1 MNADIS
7 LFDVS
12 PDVRAAVRQHDRELE
27 EAHRIAKFGTWS
39 WTRATDAVICSNEV
53 YRIFGRDPASP
64 PPRYEEL
71 SQFYTPEG
79 RKLGDDAITRAIELG
94 EPYELDLEVPQ
105 PGAPSKWI
113 TLRGMVETLA
123 DGEIA
128 QLRGTIQEITERKC
142 MEHRLAL
149 SDGRYRSL
157 VEATAVIVWNATPE
171 GSEVKEIPG
180 WRGFTGQTPE
190 QVAEFGWADAIHP
203 EDRERTV
210 LNWLEGI
217 ARGRTFELEKRL
229 RRHDGVYRDMIL
241 KAVPVRDASGNI
253 AEWIGL
259 HTDVTE
265 RVIAEREVR
274 QAHQKLETV
283 LQSITDGLL
292 VLDATWR
299 YTYFSERGASIIQ
312 MRREDLIGG
321 CVWELFPHAKSLKFY
336 DAYNAAVE
344 TGKPVHFEEF
354 YPEPLNLWLECHCY
368 PSMEGLSVYF
378 RDITERKLG
387 EESLLQ
393 AERAAFAQSVFLS
406 SPFATI
412 VTDLHG
418 TIISVNPAAERM
430 LRYAK
435 DELVGKATPLDVL
448 HPHEVA
454 RRAAR
459 LTEELRTAID
469 PGIDVLTAKAKLG
482 LVDETEWKLRRR
494 DGSEIDAELTISALT
509 SPSGEMTG
517 LILKANDIT
526 DRKKILE
533 YISHVANHDALT
545 GLPTRRLLHDRLGV
559 ALARA
564 VRNKSHVAV
573 LAIDLDDFKRIND
586 LFGHA
591 AGDEVLV
598 VLGNRLLKSTRACD
612 TVARMGGD
620 EFMVLLED
628 LRTAQDAERVAEKLL
643 IALHKPIVL
652 GSHTVVP
659 AAGIG
664 ICVFPEQAD
673 HAEALLKNADAAL
686 YRVKRE
692 GKNRFQAYT
701 LEMASTSSRK
711 RLLEIELQQALS
723 RNEFDLVYQPQ
734 VSMRTEGVT
743 GAEALLRWRNGKLGI
758 VMPSEFIPLAEE
770 SGLIVPIGEWVLRT
784 ACRQWKQLQLKTGRK
799 LIIAVNASPRQFQH
813 ENFPNEVRQALAES
827 DLDPRLLELEI
838 TENIL
843 VSDSPKAL
851 HILEEVRSLGV
862 RIAIDDFGTGFSS
875 MSYVMRFRV
884 NRLKIDQSFIRQ
896 VTVDPDS
903 DAVTSAVIALGK
915 GLNIAVI
922 AEGVETEAHRDLLIS
937 KGCDEAQGYFY
948 AKPVA
953 IESLPN
959 VIEAIEQRKLST
971 LPIGA

>member
-1 MNADIS
+1 MNVDIS
-7 LFDVS
+7 LVGVSRDVK
-12 PDVRAAVRQHDRELE
+12 AASDQCGRELD
-27 EAHRIAKFGTWS
+27 EAHQIAKFGTWT
-39 WTRATDAVICSNEV
+39 WTRATDVVTWSDEV
-53 YRIFGRDPASP
+53 YRIFGRDPGLP

-79 RKLGDDAITRAIELG
+79 RELHDDAVRRAIELG

-113 TLRGMVETLA
+113 TSRGTVETLA
-123 DGEIA
+123 DGEVA
-128 QLRGTIQEITERKC
+128 QLRGTIQEITERKR
-142 MEHRLAL
+142 MEQRLAL
-149 SDGRYRSL
+149 GDSRYRSL

-210 LNWLEGI
+210 LKWQEGI
-217 ARGRTFELEKRL
+217 ARGSTFELEKRL

-241 KAVPVRDASGNI
+241 RAVPVRDASGNI
-253 AEWIGL
+253 AEWIGM

-292 VLDATWR
+292 VLDPNWR
-299 YTYFSERGASIIQ
+299 YTYFSEQGASIIK

-336 DAYNAAVE
+336 DAYNTAAE
-344 TGKPVHFEEF
+344 SGKPIHFEEF
-354 YPEPLNLWLECHCY
+354 YPEPLNMWLECHCY

-378 RDITERKLG
+378 RDITQRKLG

-393 AERAAFAQSVFLS
+393 AERAAFAQSVFVS

-418 TIISVNPAAERM
+418 TIVSVNPAAERM
-430 LRYAK
+430 LWYAK
-435 DELVGKATPLDVL
+435 EELVGKTTPLDVL
-448 HPHEVA
+448 DSREVA
-454 RRAAR
+454 RRAAT
-459 LTEELRTAID
+459 LSEELRTTID
-469 PGIDVLTAKAKLG
+469 PGIEVLTARAKRG

-494 DGSEIDAELTISALT
+494 DGSEFDAELIISALT

-517 LILKANDIT
+517 LILKVNDIT
-526 DRKKILE
+526 KRKRLME

-564 VRNKSHVAV
+564 KRNTSHVAV

-586 LFGHA
+586 QLGHS

-598 VLGNRLLKSTRACD
+598 VLGNRLLKSTRASD
-612 TVARMGGD
+612 TVARIGGD

-628 LRTAQDAERVAEKLL
+628 LRTVHDAESVAEKLL
-643 IALHKPIVL
+643 IALHEPIVL
-652 GSHTVVP
+652 GSQTILP

-664 ICVFPEQAD
+664 ICVYPEQAD
-673 HAEALLKNADAAL
+673 HAEALLTNADAAL
-686 YRVKRE
+686 YRVKQE
-692 GKNRFQAYT
+692 GKNGFQGFT
-701 LEMASTSSRK
+701 NEMASASSRK
-711 RLLEIELQQALS
+711 RLLEIELRQALS
-723 RNEFDLVYQPQ
+723 RNELELVYQPQ
-734 VSMRTEGVT
+734 VSMKTESVT

-799 LIIAVNASPRQFQH
+799 LTIAVNVSPRQFQH
-813 ENFPNEVRQALAES
+813 ENLPNEVRQALAES

-843 VSDSPKAL
+843 VSDSPRAL
-851 HILEEVRSLGV
+851 HYLEEVRSLGV

-875 MSYVMRFRV
+875 MSYIMRFRV
-884 NRLKIDQSFIRQ
+884 NRLKIDQSIYSSGDRR
-896 VTVDPDS
+896 S
-903 DAVTSAVIALGK
+903 
-915 GLNIAVI
+915 
-922 AEGVETEAHRDLLIS
+922 R
-937 KGCDEAQGYFY
+937 
-948 AKPVA
+948 
-953 IESLPN
+953 
-959 VIEAIEQRKLST
+959 
-971 LPIGA
+971 

>member
-1 MNADIS
+1 LNVDIS
-7 LFDVS
+7 LVGMS
-12 PDVRAAVRQHDRELE
+12 PDVRAAVRQRDRELE
-27 EAHRIAKFGTWS
+27 EAHRISKFGTWS
-39 WTRATDAVICSNEV
+39 WTRATDVVIWSDEV
-53 YRIFGRDPASP
+53 YRIFGRDPGLP

-79 RKLGDDAITRAIELG
+79 RELRDDAVRRAIELG

-105 PGAPSKWI
+105 PGAASKWI
-113 TLRGMVETLA
+113 TSRGAVEILA
-123 DGEIA
+123 DGEVA
-128 QLRGTIQEITERKC
+128 QLRGTIQEITERKR
-142 MEHRLAL
+142 MEQRLAL

-157 VEATAVIVWNATPE
+157 VEATAVIVWNATPQ

-180 WRGFTGQTPE
+180 WQGFTGQTPE
-190 QVAEFGWADAIHP
+190 QVAALGWADAIHP

-210 LNWLEGI
+210 LKWQEGI
-217 ARGRTFELEKRL
+217 ARGSTFELEKRL
-229 RRHDGVYRDMIL
+229 RRHDGAYRDMIL
-241 KAVPVRDASGNI
+241 RAVPVRDASSNI
-253 AEWIGL
+253 AEWIGM
-259 HTDVTE
+259 HIDVTE

-292 VLDATWR
+292 VLDADWR
-299 YTYFSERGASIIQ
+299 YTYFSEQGASIIK
-312 MRREDLIGG
+312 MRREDLIGE

-336 DAYNAAVE
+336 DAYHTAVE
-344 TGKPVHFEEF
+344 SGKPIHFEEF

-368 PSMEGLSVYF
+368 PSTEGLSVYF
-378 RDITERKLG
+378 RDITQRKLG
-387 EESLLQ
+387 EEILLQ
-393 AERAAFAQSVFLS
+393 TERAGFAQSVFIS

-412 VTDLHG
+412 VTDLYG

-430 LRYAK
+430 LWYAK
-435 DELVGKATPLDVL
+435 EELVGKATPLDVL
-448 HPHEVA
+448 HPREVA
-454 RRAAR
+454 RRAAM
-459 LTEELRTAID
+459 LSEELRTTID
-469 PGIDVLTAKAKLG
+469 PGIEVLTAKARRG

-494 DGSEIDAELTISALT
+494 DGSEFDAELTISALAG
-509 SPSGEMTG
+509 PSGEMTG

-526 DRKKILE
+526 ERKRIME

-564 VRNKSHVAV
+564 KRNTSHLAV

-586 LFGHA
+586 LSGHA

-598 VLGNRLLKSTRACD
+598 ILGNRLLKSTRACD

-620 EFMVLLED
+620 EFVILLED
-628 LRTAQDAERVAEKLL
+628 LRTAQDARRVAEKLL
-643 IALHKPIVL
+643 IALHEPIVL
-652 GSHTVVP
+652 GSQTILP
-659 AAGIG
+659 TAAIG
-664 ICVFPEQAD
+664 ICVYPEQAD

-686 YRVKRE
+686 YRVKQE
-692 GKNRFQAYT
+692 GKNGFQAFT
-701 LEMASTSSRK
+701 FEMASASSRK

-723 RNEFDLVYQPQ
+723 RNEFELVYQPQ
-734 VSMRTEGVT
+734 ISMKTESVT

-758 VMPSEFIPLAEE
+758 VMPGEFIPLAEE

-843 VSDSPKAL
+843 VSDSPRAL

-875 MSYVMRFRV
+875 ISYIMRFRV

-922 AEGVETEAHRDLLIS
+922 AEGVETEAHRDLLLS

-948 AKPVA
+948 AKPVT
-953 IESLPN
+953 IGGLPN
-959 VIEAIEQRKLST
+959 VIDVIEQRKPST